1 MSKPIFNTGERRGM
15 IVVII
20 ILAALIAL
28 SYVVNHFHSSTD
40 NLQKEQ
46 TDSVIKVLRSQIAN
60 NDSAS
65 TNDNDLPKNK
75 EKKTSTKKTSTKKT
89 STKKVKKQNKQSSK
103 TKNNHIERDMLEEAL
118 PQN

>member
-1 MSKPIFNTGERRGM
+1 MSRPIFNTGERRGM

-20 ILAALIAL
+20 ILATLIAL
-28 SYVVNHFHSSTD
+28 SYVVNHFPSSTD

-65 TNDNDLPKNK
+65 TNEETHSKNK
-75 EKKTSTKKTSTKKT
+75 KEKISTKKT

-103 TKNNHIERDMLEEAL
+103 TKNNHIERDMLDESL

>member
-1 MSKPIFNTGERRGM
+1 M

-28 SYVVNHFHSSTD
+28 SYVVNHFPSSTD
-40 NLQKEQ
+40 NLQKEK

-60 NDSAS
+60 DDSAS

-75 EKKTSTKKTSTKKT
+75 EKKTSTKKTSTKK
-89 STKKVKKQNKQSSK
+89 VKKQNKQSSK
-103 TKNNHIERDMLEEAL
+103 TKNNHLERDMLEESL